1 MAPDCVRSGPPG
13 DVLGFGSCTFGI
25 ATGLGK
31 VIVQVMELP
40 TSDLLG
46 KRRSNTAKTTVKVA
60 LGLVVIKAVAFLYT
74 GSSGILGSGLDS
86 LFDVLASLLVLWAII
101 TAERPADAD
110 HPWGHGKAEGLAAL
124 FQSLFI
130 LVSGL
135 GLMVHT
141 ANRFMHQDEQTIEM
155 PWAGVG
161 VMAISSVATIWLVRR
176 LQTVARET
184 GSPALAAD
192 SKHYTSD
199 LMMNLA
205 VIVGLALGWMLDGA
219 SWPDLVVGVGISLL
233 ILNTARE
240 LFLSSVEILM
250 DRGLRPR
257 EAAAILESVT
267 AFAPQVAGFHDLRSR
282 HSGADIFLELHL
294 DLDRDMS
301 FVEAHDLREEV
312 AQRLKRLCRTA
323 W

>member
-1 MAPDCVRSGPPG
+1 
-13 DVLGFGSCTFGI
+13 
-25 ATGLGK
+25 
-31 VIVQVMELP
+31 MELP

-46 KRRSNTAKTTVKVA
+46 KRRSNTAKTTVKVV

-86 LFDVLASLLVLWAII
+86 LFDVLASLLVLWSII

-141 ANRFMHQDEQTIEM
+141 ADLAIDPVNPIIKM

-161 VMAISSVATIWLVRR
+161 VMAVSSVATIWLVRR

-205 VIVGLALGWMLDGA
+205 VIVGLVLGWLLDGT

-240 LFLSSVEILM
+240 LFLSSIEILM

-257 EAAAILESVT
+257 EAAAILESV
-267 AFAPQVAGFHDLRSR
+267 ASFAPRVGGFHDLRSR

-301 FVEAHDLREEV
+301 FVEAHDLSEEV
-312 AQRLKRLCRTA
+312 GAAIEKALPNSMVTVHADPL
-323 W
+323 